1 MTLKL
6 NGPAVA
12 IVFTVCALICAA
24 GCRSSPKSTIF
35 PNPGLDFPTKNAAP
49 SVLGPN
55 FSNLPKADP
64 NVPDAQFVELNGGY
78 QMGALFYALSGSPP
92 DYEKLAMAA
101 SQEYR
106 STADGF
112 RKRDIVQ
119 ALKPQIDQQIQA
131 YKDTRHHYFTAK
143 VGNGAGV
150 SDGGLLS
157 LRHYDFKTK
166 SFPLTQDM
174 SPNTYHYF
182 NDAPFYSYAFTNGSG
197 FQTFPLSDEQKA
209 KEIEDLLTDTDIGR
223 ISNRLHVC
231 ARGGYGQSPRANA
244 DCKDGSYWSGRRGC
258 PSLSKRPAV
267 ARLSAVALSQLGI
280 RAGLWFCLYSSR

>member
-35 PNPGLDFPTKNAAP
+35 PNPGLDVPTKNAAP
-49 SVLGPN
+49 SVPGPN

-209 KEIEDLLTDTDIGR
+209 KEIEDLLTKIR
-223 ISNRLHVC
+223 ISDGYLTAYMFAQGADTANRRVQMQIVRMVLT
-231 ARGGYGQSPRANA
+231 GPGQTE
-244 DCKDGSYWSGRRGC
+244 
-258 PSLSKRPAV
+258 V
-267 ARLSAVALSQLGI
+267 ARH
-280 RAGLWFCLYSSR
+280 